1 MSQPEHLTAC
11 LSPPGLSVSPQR
23 PEPPDA
29 GRGLAQGR
37 SLAQGRGLA
46 QCQRRPRPVRQ
57 QANGSKETSFS
68 VGRLSVSV
76 QVLRE
81 CCPRAPCSVGP
92 GRPHAA
98 ALGLSVFGASL
109 GTPRP
114 SLWKVPGPRLHPPS
128 AVQTC
133 RLLPRRPAICSVCQP
148 RPNPRAPPPQTHL
161 GQATPPH
168 SCPGFPLRFPLRS
181 CCLGLLSHSRAGW
194 PPRAGLI
201 QSPPQPPEVG
211 AVTPFC
217 RKEKRGSQ
225 ASDPGPRV
233 IQPRAPRAQRRPAV
247 FCRGS

>member
-133 RLLPRRPAICSVCQP
+133 RLLPRRPPSAQSASPALTRALP
-148 RPNPRAPPPQTHL
+148 RPK
-161 GQATPPH
+161 H
-168 SCPGFPLRFPLRS
+168 SWRR
-181 CCLGLLSHSRAGW
+181 
-194 PPRAGLI
+194 PPRRTAARASPSASPSARVAWGFSPTAGQDGLPGLASFSPRP
-201 QSPPQPPEVG
+201 SPP
-211 AVTPFC
+211 
-217 RKEKRGSQ
+217 R
-225 ASDPGPRV
+225 
-233 IQPRAPRAQRRPAV
+233 
-247 FCRGS
+247 